1 MSDEEATLVV
11 TAGTAM
17 YGLTELGGLV
27 AGESVVVTGP
37 GPIGLLGVA
46 VAKAL
51 GAQPVILTGTR
62 DNRLEIGSEL
72 GADHVVNV
80 RNEDVVE
87 AVRGSTDGKGVDY
100 VVECSGAP
108 NAHQRGGAD
117 GQPRRQD
124 LPRRFPA

>member
-1 MSDEEATLVV
+1 SDEEATLVV

-27 AGESVVVTGP
+27 AGESVAVTGP

-62 DNRLEIGSEL
+62 DNRLRIGRDL

-80 RNEDVVE
+80 TKENAVE
-87 AVRGSTDGKGVDY
+87 AVRRPHAGEGVDPTRPG
-100 VVECSGAP
+100 SA
-108 NAHQRGGAD
+108 
-117 GQPRRQD
+117 
-124 LPRRFPA
+124 